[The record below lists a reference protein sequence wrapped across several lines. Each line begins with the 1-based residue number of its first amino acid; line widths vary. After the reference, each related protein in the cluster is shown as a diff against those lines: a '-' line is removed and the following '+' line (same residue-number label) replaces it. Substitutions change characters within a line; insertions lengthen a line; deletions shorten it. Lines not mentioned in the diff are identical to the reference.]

1 MPLYV
6 RDERV
11 NQLAEQARRILNAPT
26 KTDVIRQA
34 LEKVVADAEPGTEPD
49 ERPLAERLKAF
60 RDRYQ
65 SMGTPDPN
73 FDEKKFLDEMWEI

>member
-1 MPLYV
+1 
-6 RDERV
+6 
-11 NQLAEQARRILNAPT
+11 
-26 KTDVIRQA
+26 
-34 LEKVVADAEPGTEPD
+34 VVADADPETKPD

-60 RDRYQ
+60 HDKYQ